1 MDRILWYFADPMCSW
16 CYGFSPV
23 IKQLVAKYKSRVP
36 ISLIVGG
43 LQPGTT
49 IPINDDSRTEILH
62 HWHQVHEMTG
72 AKFLFDNALPEGF
85 IYDTEPASRAAVSIP
100 ELEPTVTFP
109 YFLRLQQ
116 AFYLQQRD
124 ITQTDVLADIAEEIG
139 INRQQFLNQF
149 ASQEMHDKTQRNFAM
164 SRQFGVR
171 GFPTLILQDKGSLV
185 LLCSGYTGFEQLE
198 SKLVAWLEQS
208 EKHVGNE

>member
-23 IKQLVAKYKSRVP
+23 IKQLVAKYKSRIP

-43 LQPGTT
+43 LQPDTT
-49 IPINDDSRTEILH
+49 TPISDDSRTEILH
-62 HWHQVHEMTG
+62 HWHQVHEMSG
-72 AKFLFDNALPEGF
+72 AEFRFDNALPEGF

-100 ELEPTVTFP
+100 KLEPTATFP

-116 AFYLQQRD
+116 AFYLEQQD
-124 ITQTDVLADIAEEIG
+124 ITQTDVLANIAEEFD

-149 ASQEMHDKTQRNFAM
+149 ASQEIHDKTQRNFAM
-164 SRQFGVR
+164 SRQYGVR
-171 GFPTLILQDKGSLV
+171 GFPTLILQDKGSLE

-208 EKHVGNE
+208 EKHIGNE